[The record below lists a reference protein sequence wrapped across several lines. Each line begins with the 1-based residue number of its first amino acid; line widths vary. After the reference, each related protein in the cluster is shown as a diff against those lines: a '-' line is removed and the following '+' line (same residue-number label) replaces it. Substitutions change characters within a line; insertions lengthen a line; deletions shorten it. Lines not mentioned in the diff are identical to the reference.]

1 VASSVAIAVVAVT
14 LLGGVMIP
22 SAGAHDNRRLGIFP
36 GEASPYGNSY
46 GEWSARWW
54 QWLMAIPTGKNPNLD
69 PSAENCGEG
78 QEGPVWF
85 GLDCRR
91 MPALRGAQARRWDTI
106 SGELPFATWS
116 APVSRDRRP

>member
-1 VASSVAIAVVAVT
+1 MA
-14 LLGGVMIP
+14 MIP
-22 SAGAHDNRRLGIFP
+22 VAQAHDDRRPTVFP
-36 GEASPYGNSY
+36 LDSSPYGNTY
-46 GEWSARWW
+46 GEWSARWA
-54 QWLMAIPTGKNPNLD
+54 QWNLAIPTPTHPNLD
-69 PSAENCGEG
+69 PTGEHCGEG